1 MSIAFFITSKY
12 NLTPKGIKVMELSTS
27 VQYLKGVGPHLAKI
41 LEKKGI
47 TTLEDLLQTYPR
59 SYRDY
64 RACQSIRD
72 LKEGE
77 DVSLAAYVTSVNF
90 YRSQRIWDIILRDH
104 SGHISCKYF
113 KQPYRGYFERF
124 YPDMKVRVEGR
135 VSAYKWR
142 KEFHHPD
149 ILDYA
154 EKENLNQIVPL
165 YPDMDPI
172 NQKKMLKMIE
182 TALQAL
188 QGKIPDILPEWLRQ
202 KYHLLLKET
211 ALQHLHQPKNLMAE
225 TLISGKSDAHRRIKF
240 EEFFWI
246 QLIALARKS
255 IGPQRKSFIINKETK
270 HLQEKVLKI
279 LNLSLTSSQ
288 IQVLSE
294 IQQDLNLSRPMHR
307 LIQGDV
313 GSGKT
318 IVAFLAALHTIAN
331 GYQVA
336 FMVPTEVLAE
346 QHYQNA
352 KKLFSQLGIY
362 VTLLTGHLKKSER
375 EEKLLK
381 IQSAEI
387 QLCIGTH
394 ALIQDNV
401 KFKNLALS
409 IVDEQHRF
417 GVHQRRQLKIKGSHL
432 LVMTATP
439 IPRSLSL
446 TLYGDLDVSII
457 NQLPSGRQPIV
468 TRMVKEHQRRKV
480 IEFIRHQLK
489 QGRQT
494 YIIYPLVEESEKR
507 DFLKDAVSEFEV
519 LQKEFQEFSLGLI
532 HGKLKSSE
540 KEAIMNSF
548 RKNEIQVLVSTTV
561 IEVGMDV
568 SNANL
573 ILIEHAECFGLSQ
586 LHQLR
591 GRVGRGS
598 YKSYCILMLGKRV
611 SRESIDRIHILEQTS
626 DGFQIAD
633 KDLEIRG
640 PGDALGTRQSGLEGF
655 KMANIVRD
663 KDILLQ
669 AHRAVQELFQKDPP
683 LSHKEHRE
691 LKNELSR
698 KDGLF
703 ALATSG

>member
-1 MSIAFFITSKY
+1 
-12 NLTPKGIKVMELSTS
+12 MELSTS
-27 VQYLKGVGPHLAKI
+27 VQYLKGVGPWLAKV
-41 LEKKGI
+41 LEKKGVA
-47 TTLEDLLQTYPR
+47 TLEDLLQIYPR

-64 RACQSIRD
+64 RVCQSIRE

-77 DVSLAAYVTSVNF
+77 DVSLIGYIASVNF
-90 YRSQRIWDIILRDH
+90 YRSQRIWDIVLKDH
-104 SGHISCKYF
+104 SGYISCKYF
-113 KQPYRGYFERF
+113 KQPYRGYFDRF

-135 VSAYKWR
+135 VSVYKWR

-149 ILDYA
+149 ILDYV
-154 EKENLNQIVPL
+154 EKENLNQIVPI

-172 NQKKMLKMIE
+172 NQKKMLKMVE
-182 TALQAL
+182 TALNAL
-188 QGKIPDILPEWLRQ
+188 QGKIPDIFPEWLRQ
-202 KYHLLLKET
+202 KYNILLKEA
-211 ALQHLHQPKNLMAE
+211 ALQHIHRPKNHIAE
-225 TLISGKSDAHRRIKF
+225 TLSEKSEAHRRIKF

-255 IGPQRKSFIINKETK
+255 MRLQTTSFVVGKNTQL
-270 HLQEKVLKI
+270 LQEKALKLLGI
-279 LNLSLTSSQ
+279 SLTPSQ
-288 IQVLSE
+288 VQVLAE
-294 IQQDLNLSRPMHR
+294 IQQDLKLTRPMHR

-318 IVAFLAALHTIAN
+318 IVAFLAALHTITN

-336 FMVPTEVLAE
+336 FMAPTEVLAE

-352 KKLFSQLGIY
+352 KKLFTQLGIR

-375 EEKLLK
+375 EKKLLK
-381 IQSAEI
+381 IQNAETK
-387 QLCIGTH
+387 LCIGTH
-394 ALIQDNV
+394 SLIQKDV

-480 IEFIRHQLK
+480 IEFIRHQLN
-489 QGRQT
+489 QGRQA
-494 YIIYPLVEESEKR
+494 YIIYPLIEESEKR
-507 DFLKDAVSEFEV
+507 DFLKDAISEFEV
-519 LQKEFQEFSLGLI
+519 LQKEFQEFSLGLM

-540 KEAIMNSF
+540 KEAIMDSF
-548 RKNEIQVLVSTTV
+548 RKSRIQVLVSTTV

-611 SRESIDRIHILEQTS
+611 SKESMERIHILEQTS

-655 KMANIVRD
+655 KMANIIKD

-669 AHRAVQELFQKDPP
+669 AHRAVQELFQRDPS
-683 LSHKEHRE
+683 LLQKEHKG
-691 LKNELSR
+691 LKNELSK